1 MSARSH
7 FRILGIPVRVEPFFL
22 IVAVLF
28 GMRLER
34 LDLIGVWVAVTFV
47 SILVHELGHAVALK
61 VFGQPSAIVLHGFG
75 GVTLSARRLSQAR
88 SIVVS
93 LAGSLTALALLWL
106 PARTVQGTEW
116 YWDQQLLLRAAIT
129 FTAFANLWWS
139 VANLLPIRPLD
150 GGNVASELLGID
162 RARRLSI
169 AAAAVGGIWAYSQGQ
184 TYAALFAGLLGFLN
198 FSEIRAAR
206 MGARGTAFDVEA
218 PEVPPPR
225 HGRAGRGG
233 RNGRAPRRQP
243 PLRSVPPDPSPAGIA
258 GAPPPPDPARV
269 EPAVW
274 AALRAGDDRRARM
287 LTEHLRGHP
296 ASPYLPAAVALASGA
311 RDLALDLYCKAYAA
325 EPAGPPNLVAAELVG
340 RHDLSTDLARA
351 LVEDGGAGPSAAAG
365 LQTHLHYA
373 GHHRAAAEVGEIV
386 HAAGPRSPAQTAF
399 EVACSWSRAQ
409 EPERAIEWL
418 VRAAD
423 AGFRAAAVVDG
434 EPDLT
439 AVRTHPRWPEVR
451 ARLV

>member
-22 IVAVLF
+22 IVMVLF
-28 GMRLER
+28 GLQYER
-34 LDLIGVWVAVTFV
+34 LDLIAVWAGVAFV
-47 SILVHELGHAVALK
+47 SVLVHELGHAISLK

-75 GVTLSARRLSQAR
+75 GVTLSPRRLSKAR

-106 PARTVQGTEW
+106 PARTLQGTEW
-116 YWDQQLLLRAAIT
+116 EIQQPELVRYGVLFAA
-129 FTAFANLWWS
+129 FVNLWWS
-139 VANLLPIRPLD
+139 IANLLPIRPLD
-150 GGNVASELLGID
+150 GGNVATELLGID

-169 AAAAVGGIWAYSQGQ
+169 VAAAAGGIWAYSQGQ

-198 FSEIRAAR
+198 LSEIRAAR

-225 HGRAGRGG
+225 PGRAGRRPGS
-233 RNGRAPRRQP
+233 PRRQP
-243 PLRSVPPDPSPAGIA
+243 PLRSVPPDPSPAGFA

-311 RDLALDLYCKAYAA
+311 RDLALDLYRKAYAA

-340 RHDLSTDLARA
+340 RHDLSTDLALA
-351 LVEDGGAGPSAAAG
+351 LVEDGGAGPAAAAS

-399 EVACSWSRAQ
+399 EVACSWSRAD
-409 EPERAIEWL
+409 EPERAIAWL
-418 VRAAD
+418 ERAAD
-423 AGFRAAAVVDG
+423 AGFRAAGVVDG
-434 EPDLT
+434 EPDLA
-439 AVRTHPRWPEVR
+439 AVRTHPRWPAVR

>member
-34 LDLIGVWVAVTFV
+34 LDLIAVWVAVTFV

-75 GVTLSARRLSQAR
+75 GVTLSARRLTQAR

-116 YWDQQLLLRAAIT
+116 YWDQQLLVRAAIT

-139 VANLLPIRPLD
+139 IANLLPVRPLD
-150 GGNVASELLGID
+150 GGNVASELLGVD
-162 RARRLSI
+162 LARRLSI
-169 AAAAVGGIWAYSQGQ
+169 VAAAVGGIWAYSQGQ

-198 FSEIRAAR
+198 LSEIRAAR

-225 HGRAGRGG
+225 HGRGASRP
-233 RNGRAPRRQP
+233 GRARGAPH
-243 PLRSVPPDPSPAGIA
+243 LRPVPSEPTPAGLAGDSRPPDPGQ
-258 GAPPPPDPARV
+258 V
-269 EPAVW
+269 EVAVW

-287 LTEHLRGHP
+287 LIEHLRGRP

-311 RDLALDLYCKAYAA
+311 RDLAVELYRKAYAA
-325 EPAGPPNLVAAELVG
+325 EPGGPPNLVAAELVG
-340 RHDLSTDLARA
+340 RHDLGTELARA
-351 LVEDGGAGPSAAAG
+351 LVEDAGAGPAAASG

-373 GHHRAAAEVGEIV
+373 GRHRAAAEVGEVV
-386 HAAGPRSPAQTAF
+386 HAAGAPSPAQTAF
-399 EVACSWSRAQ
+399 EVACSWSRAD
-409 EPERAIEWL
+409 EVDRAIGWL
-418 VRAAD
+418 ERAAD

-434 EPDLT
+434 EPDLA
-439 AVRTHPRWPEVR
+439 AVRTHPRWPAVR
-451 ARLV
+451 DRLR

>member
-7 FRILGIPVRVEPFFL
+7 LRILGIPVRIEPFFL
-22 IVAVLF
+22 IVLALF
-28 GMRLER
+28 GLQLER
-34 LDLIGVWVAVTFV
+34 IDLISVWVAVGLV
-47 SILVHELGHAVALK
+47 SILTHELGHALSLK

-75 GVTLSARRLSQAR
+75 GVTLSPRRLPKAR

-93 LAGSLTALALLWL
+93 LAGSLTALVVLWL
-106 PARTVQGTEW
+106 PARTVRGTTWEL
-116 YWDQQLLLRAAIT
+116 QQPELVRYAILFAA
-129 FTAFANLWWS
+129 FMNLWWS
-139 VANLLPIRPLD
+139 IANLLPIRPLD
-150 GGNVASELLGID
+150 GGNVATELLGID
-162 RARRLSI
+162 RARQLSI

-225 HGRAGRGG
+225 HGRRTGP
-233 RNGRAPRRQP
+233 PRRQP
-243 PLRSVPPDPSPAGIA
+243 PLRAAPPDPSPAGLA
-258 GAPPPPDPARV
+258 GRPTPPDPARI
-269 EPAVW
+269 EASVW
-274 AALRAGDDRRARM
+274 AALREGDDRRARM
-287 LTEHLRGHP
+287 LVEHLRGRS

-311 RDLALDLYCKAYAA
+311 RDLALKLYCKAYAA
-325 EPAGPPNLVAAELVG
+325 EPGGPPNLVAAELVG
-340 RHDLSTDLARA
+340 RHDLGPELARA
-351 LVEDGGAGPSAAAG
+351 LIEDRRAGSAAASG

-373 GHHRAAAEVGEIV
+373 GRYRAAAEVGEVV
-386 HAAGPRSPAQTAF
+386 HAAGPQSPAQTAF
-399 EVACSWSRAQ
+399 EVACSWSRAE
-409 EPERAIEWL
+409 EPDRAIAWL
-418 VRAAD
+418 ERAAD

-439 AVRTHPRWPEVR
+439 AVRAHPRWPEIR